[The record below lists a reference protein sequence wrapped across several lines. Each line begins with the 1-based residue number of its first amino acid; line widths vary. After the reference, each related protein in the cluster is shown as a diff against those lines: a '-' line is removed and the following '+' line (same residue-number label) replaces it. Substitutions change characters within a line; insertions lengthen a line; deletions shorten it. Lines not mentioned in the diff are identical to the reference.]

1 MFNIHVYMALL
12 ALIFFPISFFLSFL
26 FKKWKKSVYK
36 NAAEA
41 EDHFYSCVNHC
52 LNFLIEIKGLN
63 QQNSICN
70 SFNPVVTNVK
80 NADNRKTI
88 TDYTISFTD
97 NLVQNIFS
105 FFIISFAA
113 HYIFKGTLSIGVL
126 LSFNIYTARLF
137 SSIST
142 IKELQLAKQPLRIA
156 LDRIRYLTTF
166 QFNGKR
172 HCLADEGHFSS
183 INIRNIHF
191 QYKNNIE
198 ILKGL
203 SLEIKAPGFYSIIGK
218 NGCGKTT
225 LLKLIDSIYKPQQGS
240 IFLDDFDYENFCED
254 DIRTQITFVTKNCF
268 IVHDTLLENIKMYH
282 SNTLIEVQQVCK
294 LVGFDNYIQRL
305 PDGLNTVIN
314 PENNDFSSGMKQR
327 LNVAR
332 ILLNP
337 SPIILLDE
345 ITSDLDGGAERL
357 LISNLVKLG
366 EKSIIISISHRLE
379 AVRNSK
385 QIYLLDEGKIIESGT
400 FSSMQKNSK
409 EFRELFVYK

>member
-1 MFNIHVYMALL
+1 
-12 ALIFFPISFFLSFL
+12 
-26 FKKWKKSVYK
+26 
-36 NAAEA
+36 
-41 EDHFYSCVNHC
+41 
-52 LNFLIEIKGLN
+52 
-63 QQNSICN
+63 
-70 SFNPVVTNVK
+70 
-80 NADNRKTI
+80 
-88 TDYTISFTD
+88 
-97 NLVQNIFS
+97 
-105 FFIISFAA
+105 
-113 HYIFKGTLSIGVL
+113 
-126 LSFNIYTARLF
+126 
-137 SSIST
+137 
-142 IKELQLAKQPLRIA
+142 
-156 LDRIRYLTTF
+156 
-166 QFNGKR
+166 
-172 HCLADEGHFSS
+172 
-183 INIRNIHF
+183 
-191 QYKNNIE
+191 
-198 ILKGL
+198 
-203 SLEIKAPGFYSIIGK
+203 
-218 NGCGKTT
+218 
-225 LLKLIDSIYKPQQGS
+225 
-240 IFLDDFDYENFCED
+240 
-254 DIRTQITFVTKNCF
+254 
-268 IVHDTLLENIKMYH
+268 MYH